1 MGAIIGTL
9 IFIAVVYNIVM
20 AFQPSVQERLNK
32 ILDETYEELNGKL
45 EIVKKLHNG
54 GFRWTTDFLFDEKIY
69 ADVYIT
75 VERKEDMNR
84 VFWSKLYDYD
94 EYKSGIR
101 IRFMIPYPENEEPN
115 EKDIEMLNNYAAIC
129 DPRKVQPVISKIIK
143 RTDKTY
149 LRFDMF
155 CPFSD
160 EDVDGL
166 KDKIKEYGNYEVIKH
181 IILGC
186 FKSYDDFLDA
196 HQKYRGIK

>member
-1 MGAIIGTL
+1 MGVIIGTL

-32 ILDETYEELNGKL
+32 ILDETYEELNRKL
-45 EIVKKLHNG
+45 EMVVKLHNG
-54 GFRWTTDFLFDEKIY
+54 GFRWTTDLLDDKAY

-101 IRFMIPYPENEEPN
+101 IRFMIPYPENEEPD
-115 EKDIEMLNNYAAIC
+115 EKDIEMLNNYAAMC

-149 LRFDMF
+149 LRVDMF
-155 CPFSD
+155 CLFSD

-166 KDKIKEYGNYEVIKH
+166 KDKIEEYGKYEVIK
-181 IILGC
+181 IIVLGC